1 MKKLFTFLALM
12 LCYVGMAGAVEMG
25 LSQTIDGTKF
35 SANIWTGADNVTIQQ
50 EIGTRIN
57 DYKGTSKTVYLNGDP
72 YTTTDCW
79 RKNDKDVY
87 TNQNVGYK
95 LTIATGYSLDI
106 SNISARIV
114 VADDTYNW
122 YAEIV
127 DANGVQLYKSEDKT
141 TKKAS
146 TSEIAESL
154 SLTGISGSI
163 GVRVWVKQ
171 GGAQKYFIVDK
182 LIITAEIKEDTRTTY
197 TVGTS
202 VTPEGSGTV
211 TPAGENQFVEGSN
224 VVLTAVANT
233 GYKFVKWTVDGADVE
248 GNPYTISNITSA
260 HTAVATFEALPK
272 ISYEL
277 GEATGVVPSVEYAEV
292 GTIYILP
299 QAYHLVKDNCTL
311 IGWNDG
317 NKTYRTGESVSISGD
332 ITLTPVFVSNMTA
345 LGDAETTINWIFA
358 PEDGAPKFKNE
369 RSTINYVQKA
379 KIGDI
384 DIDVP
389 MFVNTQTGKFDNS
402 TQTNRAQVNIGT
414 TFVVPAIQGMD
425 VVISFTNVNT
435 DENRGMLTSVE
446 SVTFNNENAS
456 DIDLNSKILKYTYNG
471 TEETLNMVFAD
482 GQLYPSGIKVTYPIE
497 EKSLTT
503 TDTDFYGLYLPY
515 QASVPEGITAYTG
528 ALSNDQATLTLSK
541 VEGVIP
547 ANTAVLVK
555 SNAVGEYTF
564 NVSNEETA
572 DAIANNSLQ
581 GVTVETAVADLAKDG
596 KTVLTLG
603 VADGIVAFRQPA
615 AETIKANKVYLLV
628 DAASSA
634 KIRIV
639 EGEATGIE
647 EIYEFGIKNSEAAT
661 YDLSGRKVA
670 NPTKGLYI
678 KSGKKFIVK

>member
-50 EIGTRIN
+50 EIGTKIN
-57 DYKGTSKTVYLNGDP
+57 DYKGTEKTVYLNDAA
-72 YTTTDCW
+72 YQTTDCW
-79 RKNDKDVY
+79 RKNNNGVY
-87 TNQNVGYK
+87 TDQNVGYK

-127 DANGVQLYKSEDKT
+127 DANGVQLYKSEEKT

-171 GGAQKYFIVDK
+171 GGSTKYFIVDK
-182 LIITAEIKEDTRTTY
+182 LIITAEIKEETRTTY
-197 TVGTS
+197 TVATS

-233 GYKFVKWTVDGADVE
+233 GYKFVKWTVDGVDVE

-260 HTAVATFEALPK
+260 HTAVATFEALQK
-272 ISYEL
+272 ISFAA
-277 GEATGVVPSVEYAEV
+277 GEGIGTVPSTDYAEV
-292 GTIYILP
+292 GEEYELP
-299 QAYHLVKDNCTL
+299 KAQLLVKEGYTL
-311 IGWNDG
+311 TGWTDGENTYEIGS
-317 NKTYRTGESVSISGD
+317 TMTISGD
-332 ITLTPVFVSNMTA
+332 ISLTAVFAKNKASI
-345 LGDAETTINWIFA
+345 GDAAIDVDWTFAKENGA
-358 PEDGAPKFKNE
+358 PEFAIEG
-369 RSTINYVQKA
+369 
-379 KIGDI
+379 KIGYYAIPVNINGCTI
-384 DIDVP
+384 DAI
-389 MFVNTQTGKFDNS
+389 MTVNTTTGIAITDVKGKLNNV
-402 TQTNRAQVNIGT
+402 NRENCAQVNDGT
-414 TFVVPAIQGMD
+414 LFTIPAVKGMT
-425 VVISFTNVNT
+425 VTYTATNGT
-435 DENRGMLTSVE
+435 PEAGG
-446 SVTFNNENAS
+446 VTFGGEEGTVEG
-456 DIDLNSKILKYTYNG
+456 KVFTYTYNG
-471 TEETLNMVFAD
+471 EGNTLDIVAVQD
-482 GQLYPSGIKVTYPIE
+482 ALYPSGIKVTYPVKEIT
-497 EKSLTT
+497 LTT
-503 TDTDFYGLYLPY
+503 ADTDFYSLYLPY
-515 QASVPEGITAYTG
+515 QAAVPEGVTAYTG
-528 ALSNDQATLTLSK
+528 ALSNDQTTLTLTAIS
-541 VEGVIP
+541 GDIP

-555 SNAVGEYTF
+555 SNAAGEYTF

-581 GVTVETAVADLAKDG
+581 GVTVETAITDLAEDG
-596 KTVLTLG
+596 KIVLTLG
-603 VADGIVAFRQPA
+603 ITDGVVAFRQSA
-615 AETIKANKVYLLV
+615 AEIIKANKVYLLV

-647 EIYEFGIKNSEAAT
+647 ENYEFGINNSDEAT
-661 YDLSGRKVA
+661 YDLSGRKVS
-670 NPTKGLYI
+670 NPAKGLYI